1 MTALPTRVY
10 TTGRCIVSTADA
22 IIQSWIADIRTTS
35 PPSSGYHVGG
45 GVEYRDLPSTWS
57 QTEYLA
63 QASNRGLV
71 ADNDTLGRG
80 GDYVAT
86 MDWEDGGVREN
97 VQKVM
102 VGLLDAPVR
111 LSERRVITEKERDPS
126 VTMEIRHKEVRTQKC
141 TCT

>member
-1 MTALPTRVY
+1 MH
-10 TTGRCIVSTADA
+10 S
-22 IIQSWIADIRTTS
+22 
-35 PPSSGYHVGG
+35 
-45 GVEYRDLPSTWS
+45 EYRDLPSSWS
-57 QTEYLA
+57 QTEYLT
-63 QASNRGLV
+63 QTSNRGLV
-71 ADNDTLGRG
+71 VDDKILPRG

-126 VTMEIRHKEVRTQKC
+126 ITMEMRHKEVGTLDRKNVHLYLITA
-141 TCT
+141 